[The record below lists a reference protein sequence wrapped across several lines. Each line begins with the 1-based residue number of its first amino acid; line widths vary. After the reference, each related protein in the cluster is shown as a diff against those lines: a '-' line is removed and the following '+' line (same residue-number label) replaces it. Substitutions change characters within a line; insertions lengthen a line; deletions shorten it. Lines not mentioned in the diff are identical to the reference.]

1 MRYARRLAMDDGVAD
16 RVHVSGRRHAL
27 PVKATPHDVRAALL
41 RIRKLLCGDG
51 VNRNDRGTCET
62 VLAEV
67 MNNIVEHAY
76 AGRDDGRIDLV
87 LVHDGFGL
95 LVEVRDDGAP
105 MPDGRLPDPCRA
117 PLDVALCDLP
127 EGGFG
132 WSVIRDL
139 TTGLDYHRVGAVNRL
154 RFRVPF
160 DL

>member
-1 MRYARRLAMDDGVAD
+1 MDDGVAD
-16 RVHVSGRRHAL
+16 RVSIGTRRHVL
-27 PVKATPHDVRAALL
+27 PVSATPHGVRAALL

-51 VNRNDRGTCET
+51 VNRDDRGTCET

-76 AGRDDGRIDLV
+76 AGRDDGKIDVV

-95 LVEVRDDGAP
+95 LVEVTDKGAP
-105 MPDGRLPDPCRA
+105 MPDGRLPDARQA
-117 PLDVALCDLP
+117 PLDVARCDLP

-132 WSVIRDL
+132 WSVIREL
-139 TTGLDYHRVGAVNRL
+139 TIGLEYHRADGMNRL
-154 RFRVPF
+154 RFRVAF